1 VPALLQHIK
10 SGKLR
15 AIAVGNPQRVPALP
29 DVQTVAEQGFPG
41 FETSQWYGLIGPAGI
56 PQAVVKRLTDEAAKA
71 VRSKEVQEKFAADSA
86 TGVGDT
92 PAEFA
97 AFIKQE
103 QARWE
108 RVVKAAGIKAD

>member
-1 VPALLQHIK
+1 MKRLVTRLAVSLAAC
-10 SGKLR
+10 
-15 AIAVGNPQRVPALP
+15 AIALPLPA
-29 DVQTVAEQGFPG
+29 AA

-56 PQAVVKRLTDEAAKA
+56 PEAIVKRLTDEAAKA

-86 TGVGDT
+86 IGVGDT

-103 QARWE
+103 QTRWE